1 MNLELTGNVLEDPRN
16 ASGGCFINGCSLI
29 PPLFAGENPAGAS
42 NGGGGGELEELR
54 HISHSSE
61 KKQQVCRPRLLKVG
75 TYLFIVCLSP
85 ALCFQFEQIGLP
97 LTHTCPS
104 TAWLLFPK
112 LCVV

>member
-1 MNLELTGNVLEDPRN
+1 MKCTFTLNFSTLTTVIYNICQQHTGNVLEDPRN

-61 KKQQVCRPRLLKVG
+61 KK
-75 TYLFIVCLSP
+75 TTSM
-85 ALCFQFEQIGLP
+85 
-97 LTHTCPS
+97 
-104 TAWLLFPK
+104 
-112 LCVV
+112 